1 MNFSLQPFPLPSVRK
16 FDRVRRRNFSETGP
30 CFYYGQYYC
39 MKLALKIVISF
50 FVQNDENL
58 NRNVEHRLLSD
69 DGINC
74 KYTRMLKSS
83 VIMKSEFHTAR
94 LWSLLEQ
101 AFAVHSIF
109 LCGFLLC
116 RFLRNLWSSIKLVGT
131 SVTLSYRQ
139 NAMMLLVFES
149 MLDHSKVWSI
159 IHYNL

>member
-30 CFYYGQYYC
+30 CLYYGQYYC

-94 LWSLLEQ
+94 LWSLLEH
-101 AFAVHSIF
+101 AFSEHSIF
-109 LCGFLLC
+109 RRIFTVSFSQKSLKFDQIG
-116 RFLRNLWSSIKLVGT
+116 RNFCYVVLQTKCNDAFGVRKYARS
-131 SVTLSYRQ
+131 
-139 NAMMLLVFES
+139 FES
-149 MLDHSKVWSI
+149 MIDHS
-159 IHYNL
+159 L